1 MDSAIYMHM
10 QLTIHTLRDVHVH
23 TKCDLNSLCHECTQS
38 VYMYISSS
46 RTDSLTLRSRCQNKV
61 QYNGT
66 VTTAQLMFIRVCIYQ
81 QFYRLQLENFD
92 ENNCRIHVYELES

>member
-46 RTDSLTLRSRCQNKV
+46 RTDSPALRSRCQNQV
-61 QYNGT
+61 QYTST
-66 VTTAQLMFIRVCIYQ
+66 VTTAQHMFIRVCIYQ
-81 QFYRLQLENFD
+81 QFDRLQLENFD
-92 ENNCRIHVYELES
+92 KNNYRIHVYMYMN